1 VPLETRRRLEQLL
14 KTLHADP
21 PPVDLRMLRAVQALE
36 LTGTPEARMVLET
49 LAQGAAAA
57 HQTRESRESLE
68 RLSKR
73 AALDAS
79 AAGRGQ

>member
-1 VPLETRRRLEQLL
+1 
-14 KTLHADP
+14 
-21 PPVDLRMLRAVQALE
+21 MLRAVQALE
-36 LTGTPEARMVLET
+36 LTGTPEARMVLEA
-49 LAQGAAAA
+49 LAQGAAGA

-79 AAGRGQ
+79 AAERGQ